1 MENNKVFGKV
11 FMWMFIGLLITFLTG
26 YVVSS
31 NDNMLYNIF
40 SGGTYF
46 ILIIIELVL
55 VVYLSARIH
64 KMQVTTA
71 RIVFILYSF
80 VSGLTFGSIF
90 IVFKMSSI
98 MLIFLITAIL
108 FGTFALIGRFTKLD
122 LTKAGTILLMML
134 LGIVICTFVN
144 VFLKNDTLD
153 LFVSYISII
162 VFLGFTAYDMQ
173 KIKMLSYEFD
183 DEDKI
188 AIIGA
193 LELYLDFI
201 NIFIDLLRIF
211 GKRVLCQ
218 IVLVN
223 NKFDK

>member
-1 MENNKVFGKV
+1 MANNKVFGKV

-108 FGTFALIGRFTKLD
+108 FGIFALIGRFTKLD
-122 LTKAGTILLMML
+122 LTKVGTILLMML

-211 GKRVLCQ
+211 GKR
-218 IVLVN
+218 
-223 NKFDK
+223 D

>member
-1 MENNKVFGKV
+1 MENNKAFGKV

-40 SGGTYF
+40 SDGTYF

-108 FGTFALIGRFTKLD
+108 FGIFALIGRFTKLD

-211 GKRVLCQ
+211 GKR
-218 IVLVN
+218 
-223 NKFDK
+223 D

>member
-1 MENNKVFGKV
+1 MENNKAFGKV

-31 NDNMLYNIF
+31 NDNILYNIF

-108 FGTFALIGRFTKLD
+108 FGIFALIGRFTKLD

-211 GKRVLCQ
+211 GKR
-218 IVLVN
+218 
-223 NKFDK
+223 D

>member
-55 VVYLSARIH
+55 VIYLSARIH

-108 FGTFALIGRFTKLD
+108 FGIFALIGRFTKLD

-211 GKRVLCQ
+211 GKR
-218 IVLVN
+218 
-223 NKFDK
+223 D

>member
-1 MENNKVFGKV
+1 MENNKAFGKV

-108 FGTFALIGRFTKLD
+108 FGIFALIGRFTKLD

-134 LGIVICTFVN
+134 FGIVICTFVN

-162 VFLGFTAYDMQ
+162 IFLGFTAYDMQ

-211 GKRVLCQ
+211 GKR
-218 IVLVN
+218 
-223 NKFDK
+223 D

>member
-90 IVFKMSSI
+90 IVFKISSI

-108 FGTFALIGRFTKLD
+108 FGIFALIGRFTKLD

-211 GKRVLCQ
+211 GKR
-218 IVLVN
+218 
-223 NKFDK
+223 D

>member
-108 FGTFALIGRFTKLD
+108 FGIFSLIGRFTKLD

-183 DEDKI
+183 DDDKI

-211 GKRVLCQ
+211 GKR
-218 IVLVN
+218 
-223 NKFDK
+223 D

>member
-108 FGTFALIGRFTKLD
+108 FGIFALIGRFTKLD
-122 LTKAGTILLMML
+122 LTKVGTILLMML
-134 LGIVICTFVN
+134 FGIVICTFVN

-201 NIFIDLLRIF
+201 NVFIDLLRIF
-211 GKRVLCQ
+211 GKR
-218 IVLVN
+218 
-223 NKFDK
+223 D

>member
-1 MENNKVFGKV
+1 MENNKAFGKV

-108 FGTFALIGRFTKLD
+108 FGIFALIGRFTKLD

-162 VFLGFTAYDMQ
+162 IFLGFTAYDMQ

-211 GKRVLCQ
+211 GKR
-218 IVLVN
+218 
-223 NKFDK
+223 D

>member
-1 MENNKVFGKV
+1 MENNKAFGKV

-108 FGTFALIGRFTKLD
+108 FGIFALIGRFTKLD

-134 LGIVICTFVN
+134 FGIVICTFVN

-153 LFVSYISII
+153 LFVSYISVII
-162 VFLGFTAYDMQ
+162 FLGFTAYDMQ

-211 GKRVLCQ
+211 GKR
-218 IVLVN
+218 
-223 NKFDK
+223 D

>member
-108 FGTFALIGRFTKLD
+108 FGIFALIGRFTKLD
-122 LTKAGTILLMML
+122 LTKDGTILLMML

-211 GKRVLCQ
+211 GKR
-218 IVLVN
+218 
-223 NKFDK
+223 D

>member
-108 FGTFALIGRFTKLD
+108 FGIFALIGRFTKLD

-201 NIFIDLLRIF
+201 NVFIDLLRIF
-211 GKRVLCQ
+211 GKR
-218 IVLVN
+218 
-223 NKFDK
+223 D

>member
-1 MENNKVFGKV
+1 MENNKAFGKV

-108 FGTFALIGRFTKLD
+108 FVIFALIGRFTKLD

-211 GKRVLCQ
+211 GKR
-218 IVLVN
+218 
-223 NKFDK
+223 D

>member
-1 MENNKVFGKV
+1 MENNKAFGKV

-98 MLIFLITAIL
+98 MLIFLITALL
-108 FGTFALIGRFTKLD
+108 FGIFALIGRFTKLD

-162 VFLGFTAYDMQ
+162 IFLGFTAYDMQ

-183 DEDKI
+183 DEGKI

-211 GKRVLCQ
+211 GKR
-218 IVLVN
+218 
-223 NKFDK
+223 D

>member
-108 FGTFALIGRFTKLD
+108 FGIFALIGRFTKLD
-122 LTKAGTILLMML
+122 LTMAGTILLMML

-211 GKRVLCQ
+211 GKR
-218 IVLVN
+218 
-223 NKFDK
+223 D

>member
-11 FMWMFIGLLITFLTG
+11 FMWMFIGLLISFLTG

-108 FGTFALIGRFTKLD
+108 FGIFALIGRFTKLD

-188 AIIGA
+188 AVIGA

-211 GKRVLCQ
+211 GKR
-218 IVLVN
+218 
-223 NKFDK
+223 D

>member
-1 MENNKVFGKV
+1 MENNKAFGKV

-108 FGTFALIGRFTKLD
+108 FGIFALIGRFTKLD

-183 DEDKI
+183 EEDKI

-211 GKRVLCQ
+211 GKR
-218 IVLVN
+218 
-223 NKFDK
+223 D

>member
-211 GKRVLCQ
+211 GKR
-218 IVLVN
+218 
-223 NKFDK
+223 D

>member
-108 FGTFALIGRFTKLD
+108 FGIFALIGKFTKLD

-211 GKRVLCQ
+211 GKR
-218 IVLVN
+218 
-223 NKFDK
+223 D

>member
-108 FGTFALIGRFTKLD
+108 FGIFALIGRFTKLD

-188 AIIGA
+188 AVIGA

-211 GKRVLCQ
+211 GKRFFV
-218 IVLVN
+218 
-223 NKFDK
+223 K

>member
-55 VVYLSARIH
+55 VIYLSARIH

-108 FGTFALIGRFTKLD
+108 FGIFALIGRFTKLD
-122 LTKAGTILLMML
+122 LTKVGTILLMML
-134 LGIVICTFVN
+134 FGIVICTFVN

-211 GKRVLCQ
+211 GKR
-218 IVLVN
+218 
-223 NKFDK
+223 D

>member
-108 FGTFALIGRFTKLD
+108 FGIFALIGRFTKLD

-188 AIIGA
+188 AVIGA

-211 GKRVLCQ
+211 GKR
-218 IVLVN
+218 
-223 NKFDK
+223 D

>member
-55 VVYLSARIH
+55 VIYLSARIH

-108 FGTFALIGRFTKLD
+108 FGIFALIGRFTKLD
-122 LTKAGTILLMML
+122 LTKVGTILLMML

-173 KIKMLSYEFD
+173 KIKMLSYEFN

-201 NIFIDLLRIF
+201 NIFIDLL
-211 GKRVLCQ
+211 
-218 IVLVN
+218 
-223 NKFDK
+223 

>member
-64 KMQVTTA
+64 KMQITTA

-108 FGTFALIGRFTKLD
+108 FGIFALIGRFTKLD
-122 LTKAGTILLMML
+122 LTKVGTILLMML

-211 GKRVLCQ
+211 GKR
-218 IVLVN
+218 
-223 NKFDK
+223 D

>member
-108 FGTFALIGRFTKLD
+108 FGIFALIGRFTKLD
-122 LTKAGTILLMML
+122 LTKVGTILLMML

-188 AIIGA
+188 AVIGA

-211 GKRVLCQ
+211 GKR
-218 IVLVN
+218 
-223 NKFDK
+223 D

>member
-1 MENNKVFGKV
+1 MENNKVFGTV

-108 FGTFALIGRFTKLD
+108 FGIFALIGRFTKLD
-122 LTKAGTILLMML
+122 LTKVGTILLMML

-211 GKRVLCQ
+211 GKR
-218 IVLVN
+218 
-223 NKFDK
+223 D

>member
-46 ILIIIELVL
+46 ILIIIELAL
-55 VVYLSARIH
+55 VIYLSARIH

-108 FGTFALIGRFTKLD
+108 FGIFALIGRFTKLD
-122 LTKAGTILLMML
+122 LTKVGTILLMML
-134 LGIVICTFVN
+134 FGIVICTFVN

-211 GKRVLCQ
+211 GKR
-218 IVLVN
+218 
-223 NKFDK
+223 D

>member
-11 FMWMFIGLLITFLTG
+11 FMWMFIGLLMTFLTG

-108 FGTFALIGRFTKLD
+108 FGIFALIGRFTKLD

-211 GKRVLCQ
+211 GKR
-218 IVLVN
+218 
-223 NKFDK
+223 D

>member
-1 MENNKVFGKV
+1 MENNKAFGKV
-11 FMWMFIGLLITFLTG
+11 FMWMFIGLLITFLPG

-108 FGTFALIGRFTKLD
+108 FGIFALIGRFTKLD

-173 KIKMLSYEFD
+173 KIKMLYYEFD

-211 GKRVLCQ
+211 GKR
-218 IVLVN
+218 
-223 NKFDK
+223 D

>member
-108 FGTFALIGRFTKLD
+108 FGIFALIGRFTKLD

-153 LFVSYISII
+153 LFISYISII

-211 GKRVLCQ
+211 GKR
-218 IVLVN
+218 
-223 NKFDK
+223 D

>member
-108 FGTFALIGRFTKLD
+108 FGIFALIGRFTKLD

-183 DEDKI
+183 DDDKI

-211 GKRVLCQ
+211 GKR
-218 IVLVN
+218 
-223 NKFDK
+223 D

>member
-55 VVYLSARIH
+55 VIYLSARIH

-108 FGTFALIGRFTKLD
+108 FGIFALIGRFTKLD

-173 KIKMLSYEFD
+173 KIKMLSYECD

-211 GKRVLCQ
+211 GKR
-218 IVLVN
+218 
-223 NKFDK
+223 D

>member
-1 MENNKVFGKV
+1 MENNKAFGKV

-108 FGTFALIGRFTKLD
+108 FGIFALIGRFTKLD
-122 LTKAGTILLMML
+122 LTKVGTILLMML

-211 GKRVLCQ
+211 GKR
-218 IVLVN
+218 
-223 NKFDK
+223 D

>member
-108 FGTFALIGRFTKLD
+108 FGIFALIGRFTKLD

-173 KIKMLSYEFD
+173 KIKMLYYEFD

-211 GKRVLCQ
+211 GKR
-218 IVLVN
+218 
-223 NKFDK
+223 D

>member
-108 FGTFALIGRFTKLD
+108 FGIFALIGRFTKLD

-134 LGIVICTFVN
+134 FGIVICTFVN

-162 VFLGFTAYDMQ
+162 IFLGFTAYDMQ

-211 GKRVLCQ
+211 GKR
-218 IVLVN
+218 
-223 NKFDK
+223 D